1 MNKGRSKK
9 AGLTIFLLI
18 IAVIV
23 IVIMGIY
30 IYKTTTEETNMNNS
44 QNTTIDTNNTIVDTN
59 NTIVDNNN
67 TIVDTN
73 NTIVNNTNTIAD
85 TNNTI
90 VDNNNTITDT
100 NNTIV
105 DTNDT
110 TNNKEDN
117 SDIVG
122 TWNTYQAID
131 AQTAEKIDDLTE
143 IFGSSYRTYGSFL
156 KLNNDGTFLDS
167 IYPVTTGET
176 STNGTY
182 TIEKDYYKLGDC
194 YIFLNYSDGRTVTV
208 QRIYYED
215 NTPVLSYY
223 TNGDK
228 YQFDFKKQD

>member
-1 MNKGRSKK
+1 MKKGNSIK
-9 AGLTIFLLI
+9 ISLLI
-18 IAVIV
+18 IAVIIIV
-23 IVIMGIY
+23 IVGIF
-30 IYKTTTEETNMNNS
+30 ISKTNSEDKNMNTLNNS
-44 QNTTIDTNNTIVDTN
+44 QNTTID
-59 NTIVDNNN
+59 
-67 TIVDTN
+67 
-73 NTIVNNTNTIAD
+73 A
-85 TNNTI
+85 
-90 VDNNNTITDT
+90 NNTITNT
-100 NNTIV
+100 NN
-105 DTNDT
+105 DS
-110 TNNKEDN
+110 KENN

-131 AQTAEKIDDLTE
+131 SQTAEKIDDLTE

-208 QRIYYED
+208 KRVYYED

-223 TNGDK
+223 TNGEQ
-228 YQFDFKKQD
+228 YQFDLKKQD